1 MAKTRA
7 LVSTWLQLD
16 FFGEGRDPEQ
26 GGSSLT
32 TTIFTQSF
40 MALLFAALIFDGDA
54 MPIAF
59 AAANLSLSTMLVG
72 MSAIAD
78 QETYRRRIA
87 DRVLLETAPISR
99 LIPPLARALHSG
111 FQICLVTIGMALPPG
126 ILLYW
131 VSGHQLWVVPAYLIL
146 ACALAGIFAASF
158 HLLIRIMLRLL
169 GQGRTWL
176 IAGSMRGL
184 LLMGLILAM
193 ATCLPHLQDT
203 AADLPFGAEL
213 TMAWAPYWA
222 ARWLAAPI
230 DGAIFLLPIIGL
242 ATLLYLAFAW
252 IGSREKNIAKPL
264 RSGDGILQRIDRS
277 LARSGPL
284 LGCTCFVAKMLY
296 RSPGFRAR
304 VLPLFGLPLAMVLL
318 AFWSEEGRE
327 AMFLLGVSLQFPA
340 IYLPFLILFL
350 PQADHEASAWL
361 FETSPEHGVSL
372 AREASLIALS
382 TRILLPVHALALLI
396 MLMTGVDWLMCI
408 SLAGFSWG
416 TAVIVASIQIRN
428 LHDMPFTVEGEALEG
443 GMEFGGLV
451 GLGMALAVI
460 GGGFSLIAPDITG
473 LTIGL
478 VIASIAVLRLRSA
491 PGRCHVTRN
500 A

>member
-1 MAKTRA
+1 MTKTRA

-54 MPIAF
+54 MPVAF

-78 QETYRRRIA
+78 QESFRRRVA
-87 DRVLLETAPISR
+87 DSILLDTAPISR

-111 FQICLVTIGMALPPG
+111 FQIILVTIGMAIPPG

-146 ACALAGIFAASF
+146 ACALAGIMAASF
-158 HLLIRIMLRLL
+158 HLLIRILLRLL

-176 IAGSMRGL
+176 IAGSMRGF

-193 ATCLPHLQDT
+193 ATCLPHLQGT
-203 AADLPFGAEL
+203 AADLPFGAGL
-213 TMAWAPYWA
+213 TSAWPPYWA
-222 ARWLAAPI
+222 ARVLAAPI
-230 DGAIFLLPIIGL
+230 DDAVFVLGIL
-242 ATLLYLAFAW
+242 ALALGLYLAFAW
-252 IGSREKNIAKPL
+252 LGNREKSIARTL
-264 RSGDGILQRIDRS
+264 RNRPGILGWIDRS

-284 LGCTCFVAKMLY
+284 LGCTAFVAKMLY

-318 AFWSEEGRE
+318 AFWSEEGQE

-361 FETSPEHGVSL
+361 FESSPAHSMELV
-372 AREASLIALS
+372 REASLIALS
-382 TRILLPVHALALLI
+382 TRILLPVHALAMII
-396 MLMTGVDWLMCI
+396 MLLSGVDWVI
-408 SLAGFSWG
+408 GVSLACFSWG
-416 TAVIVASIQIRN
+416 LAVLIASIQLRS
-428 LHDMPFTVEGEALEG
+428 LLDMPFTVEGEALEG

-451 GLGMALAVI
+451 GLGMALALV
-460 GGGFSLIAPDITG
+460 GGGFSLIAPTATG
-473 LTIGL
+473 LSAGL
-478 VIASIAVLRLRSA
+478 VFCTLAVMRLRSA
-491 PGRCHVTRN
+491 PKRSHVIRK